1 MTKFNYYKLSKAKKI
16 RYLKLYQKNRDY
28 IVFLHGF
35 MSDLEGKK
43 PKTFLDF
50 AKKNKLGF
58 LALEYSGHGKSDGIF
73 TDGSILSWFEDALA
87 VLDELTNGKQ
97 ILIGSSM
104 GGWIALL
111 LAKNRPN
118 RIHSIIGVA
127 AAPDFTEESMWK
139 NFAED
144 QKKEVLNK
152 GVLYLPSDYGE
163 PYPITRYL
171 IENGRQNL
179 VLREPL
185 ELHCP
190 VRLMQGTED
199 TAVTRETALN
209 LFDHINADDLSL
221 FFKRGA
227 DHSFSDQGCLEILEK
242 SLEDILQGC

>member
-1 MTKFNYYKLSKAKKI
+1 MTKFLVTPTGQQLAYSFIRGTGPTVIFLGGFKSDMEGSKAI
-16 RYLKLYQKNRDY
+16 
-28 IVFLHGF
+28 FL
-35 MSDLEGKK
+35 EKW
-43 PKTFLDF
+43 
-50 AKKNKLGF
+50 AKKRKRSF
-58 LALEYSGHGKSDGIF
+58 LRFDYSGHGQSSGDFLNLGIG
-73 TDGSILSWFEDALA
+73 DWRNDA
-87 VLDELTNGKQ
+87 KQ
-97 ILIGSSM
+97 IIGLTENNGIILVGSSM

-111 LAKNRPN
+111 LSRELGSRLKGL
-118 RIHSIIGVA
+118 ITIA

-139 NFAED
+139 NFTED
-144 QKKEVLNK
+144 QKKEVLNE

-179 VLREPL
+179 VLCEPL
-185 ELHCP
+185 ELTCP

-199 TAVTRETALN
+199 TAVTRETALK

-242 SLEDILQGC
+242 NLEDILQGC

>member
-1 MTKFNYYKLSKAKKI
+1 MTKFLVTPSGQQLAYSFIRGTGPTVIFLGGFKSDMEGSKAI
-16 RYLKLYQKNRDY
+16 
-28 IVFLHGF
+28 FL
-35 MSDLEGKK
+35 EKW
-43 PKTFLDF
+43 
-50 AKKNKLGF
+50 AKKRNRSF
-58 LALEYSGHGKSDGIF
+58 LRFDYSGHGQSSGDFLNLGIG
-73 TDGSILSWFEDALA
+73 DWCNDA
-87 VLDELTNGKQ
+87 KQ
-97 ILIGSSM
+97 IIGLTENNGIILVGSSM

-111 LAKNRPN
+111 LSRELGSRLKGL
-118 RIHSIIGVA
+118 ITIA

-139 NFAED
+139 NFTED

-179 VLREPL
+179 VLCEPL
-185 ELHCP
+185 ELTCP

-199 TAVTRETALN
+199 TAVTRETALK

-242 SLEDILQGC
+242 NLEDILQGC

>member
-1 MTKFNYYKLSKAKKI
+1 MTKFLVTPSGQQLAYSFIRGTGPTVIFLGGFKSDMEGSKAI
-16 RYLKLYQKNRDY
+16 
-28 IVFLHGF
+28 FL
-35 MSDLEGKK
+35 EKW
-43 PKTFLDF
+43 
-50 AKKNKLGF
+50 AKKRNRSF
-58 LALEYSGHGKSDGIF
+58 LRFDYSGHGQSSGNFLNLGIG
-73 TDGSILSWFEDALA
+73 DWCNDA
-87 VLDELTNGKQ
+87 KQ
-97 ILIGSSM
+97 IIGLTENNGIILVGSSM

-111 LAKNRPN
+111 LSRELGSRLKGL
-118 RIHSIIGVA
+118 ITIA

-139 NFAED
+139 NFTED

-185 ELHCP
+185 ELTCP

-199 TAVTRETALN
+199 TAVTRETALK
-209 LFDHINADDLSL
+209 LFDHISADDLSL

-242 SLEDILQGC
+242 NLENMLEIW

>member
-1 MTKFNYYKLSKAKKI
+1 MTKFLVTPSGQQLAYSFIRGTGPTVIFLGGFKSDMEGSKAI
-16 RYLKLYQKNRDY
+16 
-28 IVFLHGF
+28 FL
-35 MSDLEGKK
+35 EKW
-43 PKTFLDF
+43 
-50 AKKNKLGF
+50 AKKRNRSF
-58 LALEYSGHGKSDGIF
+58 LRFDYSGHGQSSGDFLNLGIG
-73 TDGSILSWFEDALA
+73 DWCNDA
-87 VLDELTNGKQ
+87 KQ
-97 ILIGSSM
+97 IIGLTENNGIILVGSSM

-111 LAKNRPN
+111 LSRELGSRLKGL
-118 RIHSIIGVA
+118 ITIA

-139 NFAED
+139 NFTKE

-152 GVLYLPSDYGE
+152 GVLYLPSEYGE

-185 ELHCP
+185 ELTCP

-199 TAVTRETALN
+199 TAVTRETALK
-209 LFDHINADDLSL
+209 LFDHISADDLSL

-242 SLEDILQGC
+242 NLENMLELW

>member
-1 MTKFNYYKLSKAKKI
+1 MTKFLVTPSGQQLAYSFIRGTGPTVIFLGGFKSDMEGSKAI
-16 RYLKLYQKNRDY
+16 
-28 IVFLHGF
+28 FL
-35 MSDLEGKK
+35 EKW
-43 PKTFLDF
+43 
-50 AKKNKLGF
+50 AKKRNRSF
-58 LALEYSGHGKSDGIF
+58 LRFDYSGHGQSSGDFLNLGIG
-73 TDGSILSWFEDALA
+73 DWCNDA
-87 VLDELTNGKQ
+87 KQ
-97 ILIGSSM
+97 IIGLTENNGIILVGSSM

-111 LAKNRPN
+111 LSRELGSRLKGL
-118 RIHSIIGVA
+118 ITIA

-139 NFAED
+139 NFTKE
-144 QKKEVLNK
+144 QKKEVFNK

-179 VLREPL
+179 VLCEPL
-185 ELHCP
+185 ELTCP

-199 TAVTRETALN
+199 TAVTRETALK

-242 SLEDILQGC
+242 NLEDILQGC

>member
-1 MTKFNYYKLSKAKKI
+1 MTKFLVTPSGQQLAYSFIRGTGPTVIFLGGFKSDVEGSKAI
-16 RYLKLYQKNRDY
+16 
-28 IVFLHGF
+28 FL
-35 MSDLEGKK
+35 EKW
-43 PKTFLDF
+43 
-50 AKKNKLGF
+50 AKKRNRSF
-58 LALEYSGHGKSDGIF
+58 LRFDYSGHGQSSGDFLNLGIG
-73 TDGSILSWFEDALA
+73 DWCNDA
-87 VLDELTNGKQ
+87 KQ
-97 ILIGSSM
+97 IIGLTENNGIILVGSSM

-111 LAKNRPN
+111 LSRELGSRLKGL
-118 RIHSIIGVA
+118 ITIA

-139 NFAED
+139 NFTED

-152 GVLYLPSDYGE
+152 GVLYLPSDYSE

-179 VLREPL
+179 VLCEPL
-185 ELHCP
+185 ELTCP

-199 TAVTRETALN
+199 TAVTRETALK

>member
-1 MTKFNYYKLSKAKKI
+1 MTKFLVTPSGQQLAYSFIKGTGPTVIFLGGFKSDMEGSKAI
-16 RYLKLYQKNRDY
+16 
-28 IVFLHGF
+28 FL
-35 MSDLEGKK
+35 EKW
-43 PKTFLDF
+43 
-50 AKKNKLGF
+50 AKKRNRSF
-58 LALEYSGHGKSDGIF
+58 LRFDYSGHGQSSGDFLNLGIG
-73 TDGSILSWFEDALA
+73 DWRNDA
-87 VLDELTNGKQ
+87 KQ
-97 ILIGSSM
+97 IIGLTENNGIILVGSSM

-111 LAKNRPN
+111 LSRELGNRLKGL
-118 RIHSIIGVA
+118 ITIA

-139 NFAED
+139 NFTED

-179 VLREPL
+179 VLCEPL
-185 ELHCP
+185 ELTCP

-199 TAVTRETALN
+199 TAVTRETALK

-227 DHSFSDQGCLEILEK
+227 DHSFSDPSCLEILQK
-242 SLEDILQGC
+242 NLENMLDIC

>member
-1 MTKFNYYKLSKAKKI
+1 MTKFLVTPSGQQLAYSFIKGTGPTVIFLGGFKSDMEGSKAI
-16 RYLKLYQKNRDY
+16 
-28 IVFLHGF
+28 FL
-35 MSDLEGKK
+35 EKW
-43 PKTFLDF
+43 
-50 AKKNKLGF
+50 AKKRNRSF
-58 LALEYSGHGKSDGIF
+58 LRFDYSGHGQSSGDFLNLGIG
-73 TDGSILSWFEDALA
+73 DWCNDA
-87 VLDELTNGKQ
+87 KQ
-97 ILIGSSM
+97 IIGLTENNGIILVGSSM

-111 LAKNRPN
+111 LSRELGSRLKGL
-118 RIHSIIGVA
+118 ITIA

-139 NFAED
+139 NFTED

-179 VLREPL
+179 VLCEPL
-185 ELHCP
+185 ELTCP

-199 TAVTRETALN
+199 TAVTRETALK
-209 LFDHINADDLSL
+209 LFDHISADDLSL

-242 SLEDILQGC
+242 NLEDILQGC

>member
-1 MTKFNYYKLSKAKKI
+1 MTKFLVTPTGQQLAYSFIRGTGPTVIFLGGFKSDMEGSKAI
-16 RYLKLYQKNRDY
+16 
-28 IVFLHGF
+28 FL
-35 MSDLEGKK
+35 EKW
-43 PKTFLDF
+43 
-50 AKKNKLGF
+50 AKKRNRSF
-58 LALEYSGHGKSDGIF
+58 LRFDYSGHGQSSGDFLNLGIG
-73 TDGSILSWFEDALA
+73 DWCNDA
-87 VLDELTNGKQ
+87 KQ
-97 ILIGSSM
+97 IIGLTENNGIILVGSSM

-111 LAKNRPN
+111 LSRELGSRLKGL
-118 RIHSIIGVA
+118 ITIA

-139 NFAED
+139 NFTKE

-179 VLREPL
+179 VLCEPL
-185 ELHCP
+185 ELTCP

-199 TAVTRETALN
+199 TAVTRETALK

-242 SLEDILQGC
+242 NLEDILQGC

>member
-1 MTKFNYYKLSKAKKI
+1 MTDFLVTPTGQQLAYSFIKGTGPTVIFLGGFKSDMEGSKAI
-16 RYLKLYQKNRDY
+16 
-28 IVFLHGF
+28 FL
-35 MSDLEGKK
+35 EKW
-43 PKTFLDF
+43 
-50 AKKNKLGF
+50 AKKRNRSF
-58 LALEYSGHGKSDGIF
+58 LRFDYSGHGQSSGDFLNHGIG
-73 TDGSILSWFEDALA
+73 DWCNDA
-87 VLDELTNGKQ
+87 KQ
-97 ILIGSSM
+97 IIGLTENNGIILVGSSM

-111 LAKNRPN
+111 LSRELGSRLKGL
-118 RIHSIIGVA
+118 ITIA

-139 NFAED
+139 NFTAD

-152 GVLYLPSDYGE
+152 GVLYLPSEYGE

-185 ELHCP
+185 GLTCP

-199 TAVTRETALN
+199 TAVTRETALK

-227 DHSFSDQGCLEILEK
+227 DHSFSDQDCLEILEK
-242 SLEDILQGC
+242 NLEDILQGC

>member
-1 MTKFNYYKLSKAKKI
+1 MTKFLVTPSGQQLAYSFIRGTGPTVIFLGGFKSDMEGSKAI
-16 RYLKLYQKNRDY
+16 
-28 IVFLHGF
+28 FL
-35 MSDLEGKK
+35 EKW
-43 PKTFLDF
+43 
-50 AKKNKLGF
+50 AKKRKRSF
-58 LALEYSGHGKSDGIF
+58 LRFDYSGHGQSSGDFLNLGIG
-73 TDGSILSWFEDALA
+73 DWCNDA
-87 VLDELTNGKQ
+87 KQ
-97 ILIGSSM
+97 IIGLTENNGIILVGSSM

-111 LAKNRPN
+111 LSRELGSRLKGL
-118 RIHSIIGVA
+118 ITIA
-127 AAPDFTEESMWK
+127 AAPDFTEQSMWK
-139 NFAED
+139 NFTED

-179 VLREPL
+179 VLCEPL
-185 ELHCP
+185 ELTCP

-199 TAVTRETALN
+199 TAVTRETALK

-242 SLEDILQGC
+242 NLEDILQGC

>member
-1 MTKFNYYKLSKAKKI
+1 MTRFLATQTGQKLAYSFIKGTGPTVVFLGGFKSDMEGSKAI
-16 RYLKLYQKNRDY
+16 
-28 IVFLHGF
+28 FL
-35 MSDLEGKK
+35 EKW
-43 PKTFLDF
+43 
-50 AKKNKLGF
+50 AKKRNRSF
-58 LALEYSGHGKSDGIF
+58 LRFDYSGHGQSSRDFLKLGIG
-73 TDGSILSWFEDALA
+73 DWCNDAKQII
-87 VLDELTNGKQ
+87 ELTENNGI

-104 GGWIALL
+104 GGWISLL
-111 LAKNRPN
+111 LSRELGSRLKGL
-118 RIHSIIGVA
+118 ITIA

-139 NFAED
+139 NFTKG

-163 PYPITRYL
+163 PYPITHYL

-199 TAVTRETALN
+199 TAVTRETALK
-209 LFDHINADDLSL
+209 LFDHISADDLSL

-227 DHSFSDQGCLEILEK
+227 DHSFSDPSCLEILQK
-242 SLEDILQGC
+242 NLENMLDIC

>member
-1 MTKFNYYKLSKAKKI
+1 MTKFLVTPTGQQLAYSFIGGTGPTVIFLGGFKSDMEGSKAI
-16 RYLKLYQKNRDY
+16 
-28 IVFLHGF
+28 FL
-35 MSDLEGKK
+35 EKW
-43 PKTFLDF
+43 
-50 AKKNKLGF
+50 AKKRNRAF
-58 LALEYSGHGKSDGIF
+58 LRFDYSGHGQSSGNFLNLGIG
-73 TDGSILSWFEDALA
+73 DWCNDA
-87 VLDELTNGKQ
+87 KQ
-97 ILIGSSM
+97 IIGLTKNNGIILVGSSM

-111 LAKNRPN
+111 LSRELGSRLKGL
-118 RIHSIIGVA
+118 ITIA

-139 NFAED
+139 NFTED

-227 DHSFSDQGCLEILEK
+227 DHSFSDQGCLETLEK
-242 SLEDILQGC
+242 NLEDLLQGC

>member
-1 MTKFNYYKLSKAKKI
+1 MTRFLATQTGQKLAYSFTKGTGPTVVFLGGFKSDMEGSKAI
-16 RYLKLYQKNRDY
+16 
-28 IVFLHGF
+28 FL
-35 MSDLEGKK
+35 EKW
-43 PKTFLDF
+43 
-50 AKKNKLGF
+50 AKKRNRSF
-58 LALEYSGHGKSDGIF
+58 LRFDYSGHGQSSGDFLKLGI
-73 TDGSILSWFEDALA
+73 EDWCNDAKQII
-87 VLDELTNGKQ
+87 ELTENNGI

-104 GGWIALL
+104 GGWISLL
-111 LAKNRPN
+111 LSRELGSRLKGL
-118 RIHSIIGVA
+118 ITIA

-139 NFAED
+139 NFTKG

-163 PYPITRYL
+163 PYPITHYL

-199 TAVTRETALN
+199 TAVTRETALK
-209 LFDHINADDLSL
+209 LFDHISADDLSL

-227 DHSFSDQGCLEILEK
+227 DHSFSDPSCLEILQK
-242 SLEDILQGC
+242 NLENMLDIC

>member
-1 MTKFNYYKLSKAKKI
+1 MIKFIATQTGQKLAYSFTKGTGPTVVFLGGFKSDMEGSKAIFLEKWAEK
-16 RYLKLYQKNRDY
+16 RNRS
-28 IVFLHGF
+28 FLRF
-35 MSDLEGKK
+35 D
-43 PKTFLDF
+43 
-50 AKKNKLGF
+50 
-58 LALEYSGHGKSDGIF
+58 YSGHGQSTGDFLNLGIG
-73 TDGSILSWFEDALA
+73 DWFNDTKQIM
-87 VLDELTNGKQ
+87 ELTENNGI
-97 ILIGSSM
+97 ILVGSSM

-111 LAKNRPN
+111 LSRDLGSRLKGL
-118 RIHSIIGVA
+118 ITIA

-139 NFAED
+139 NFTED
-144 QKKEVLNK
+144 QKKEVLNE

-179 VLREPL
+179 VLCEPL
-185 ELHCP
+185 ELTCP

-199 TAVTRETALN
+199 TAVTRETALK

-242 SLEDILQGC
+242 NLEDILQGC

>member
-1 MTKFNYYKLSKAKKI
+1 MTKFLVTPTGQQLAYSFIGGTGPTVIFLGGFKSDMEGSKAI
-16 RYLKLYQKNRDY
+16 
-28 IVFLHGF
+28 FL
-35 MSDLEGKK
+35 EKW
-43 PKTFLDF
+43 
-50 AKKNKLGF
+50 AKKRNRAF
-58 LALEYSGHGKSDGIF
+58 LRFDYSGHGQSSGNFLNLGIG
-73 TDGSILSWFEDALA
+73 DWCNDA
-87 VLDELTNGKQ
+87 KQ
-97 ILIGSSM
+97 IIGLTKNNGIILVGSSM

-111 LAKNRPN
+111 LSRELGSRLKGL
-118 RIHSIIGVA
+118 ITIA

-139 NFAED
+139 NFTED

-199 TAVTRETALN
+199 TAVTRKTALN

-242 SLEDILQGC
+242 NLEDLLQGC

>member
-1 MTKFNYYKLSKAKKI
+1 MTDFLVTPTGQQLAYSFIKGTGPTVIFLGGFKSDMEGSKAI
-16 RYLKLYQKNRDY
+16 
-28 IVFLHGF
+28 FL
-35 MSDLEGKK
+35 EKW
-43 PKTFLDF
+43 
-50 AKKNKLGF
+50 AKKRNRSF
-58 LALEYSGHGKSDGIF
+58 LRFDYSGHGQSSGDFLNHGIG
-73 TDGSILSWFEDALA
+73 DWCNDA
-87 VLDELTNGKQ
+87 KQ
-97 ILIGSSM
+97 IIGLTENNGIILVGSSM

-111 LAKNRPN
+111 LSRELGSRLKGL
-118 RIHSIIGVA
+118 ITIA

-139 NFAED
+139 NFTAD

-152 GVLYLPSDYGE
+152 GVLYLPSEYGE

-185 ELHCP
+185 ELTCP

-199 TAVTRETALN
+199 TAVTRETALK

-242 SLEDILQGC
+242 NLEDILQGC

>member
-1 MTKFNYYKLSKAKKI
+1 MTKFLVTPSGQQLAYSFIRGTGPTVIFLGGFKSDMEGSKAI
-16 RYLKLYQKNRDY
+16 
-28 IVFLHGF
+28 FL
-35 MSDLEGKK
+35 EKW
-43 PKTFLDF
+43 
-50 AKKNKLGF
+50 AKKRNRSF
-58 LALEYSGHGKSDGIF
+58 LRFDYSGHGQSSGDFLNLGIG
-73 TDGSILSWFEDALA
+73 DWCNDA
-87 VLDELTNGKQ
+87 KQ
-97 ILIGSSM
+97 IIGLTENNGIILVGSSM

-111 LAKNRPN
+111 LSRELGSRLKGL
-118 RIHSIIGVA
+118 ITIA

-139 NFAED
+139 NFTED

-152 GVLYLPSDYGE
+152 GVLYLPSDYSE

-185 ELHCP
+185 ELTCP

-199 TAVTRETALN
+199 TAVTRETALK

-242 SLEDILQGC
+242 NLEDILQGC

>member
-1 MTKFNYYKLSKAKKI
+1 MTKFLVTPTGQQLAYSFIGGTGPTVIFLGGFKSDMEGSKAI
-16 RYLKLYQKNRDY
+16 
-28 IVFLHGF
+28 FL
-35 MSDLEGKK
+35 EKW
-43 PKTFLDF
+43 
-50 AKKNKLGF
+50 AKKRNRAF
-58 LALEYSGHGKSDGIF
+58 LRFDYSGHGQSSGNFLNLGIG
-73 TDGSILSWFEDALA
+73 DWCNDA
-87 VLDELTNGKQ
+87 KQ
-97 ILIGSSM
+97 IIGLTKNNGIILVGSSM

-111 LAKNRPN
+111 LSRELGSRLKGL
-118 RIHSIIGVA
+118 ITIA

-139 NFAED
+139 NFTED

-227 DHSFSDQGCLEILEK
+227 DHSFSDQSCLEILEK
-242 SLEDILQGC
+242 NLENILET